1 MTHRYSP
8 IIKFK
13 ELTYER
19 ALREGIARVALI
31 ADTDGVVI
39 GHAAG
44 GVDAAGTG
52 TGIPTFGADARL
64 VRRTVAVEQALGPT
78 AHRWIARVV
87 PHAGAHRLAAG
98 LHAAGRVRAAGRGVA
113 GVARRR
119 LLGDLGLL
127 GAACEGVAGVAGW
140 AGADGIVVL
149 DGAAGEH
156 AAGAGAGVQAFL
168 AWR

>member
-1 MTHRYSP
+1 MTHIP

-19 ALREGIARVALI
+19 ALREGIARVTLI
-31 ADTDGVVI
+31 THTDGVVI

-44 GVDAAGTG
+44 GVDAAGAG
-52 TGIPTFGADARL
+52 TGIPTLGADARL

-78 AHRWIARVV
+78 AHRGIARVV
-87 PHAGAHRLAAG
+87 SHAGAHGLAAG
-98 LHAAGRVRAAGRGVA
+98 LHAAGRVCAAGRGVA

-119 LLGDLGLL
+119 LLGDLGLF
-127 GAACEGVAGVAGW
+127 GAAGEGVAGVASR
-140 AGADGIVVL
+140 AGADGVVVL

-156 AAGAGAGVQAFL
+156 AAGAGARVQAFL
-168 AWR
+168 A